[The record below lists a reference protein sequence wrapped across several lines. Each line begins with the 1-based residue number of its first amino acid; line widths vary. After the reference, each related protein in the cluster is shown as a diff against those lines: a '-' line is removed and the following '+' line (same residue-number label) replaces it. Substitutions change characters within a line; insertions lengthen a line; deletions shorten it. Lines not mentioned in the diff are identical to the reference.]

1 MGNNMKPLWLFD
13 FDGVIANSLE
23 FFEALLK
30 RKLSALGFDFLK
42 TREDFLGLFDSNL
55 YASLSQR
62 GLTWDDLEK
71 LFRSIENGTDLS
83 PVRLYDGILDAVAK
97 VKTVA
102 NTAII
107 SSNRESQIEVIL
119 ENNGAREHFPMILGF
134 CSDISKAKKIKR
146 AVKDFGSDIKKTFY
160 VADTIGDIAEC
171 KEAGVASVAVGW
183 GWHSPAKLKK
193 ESPDHFVGDMGE
205 LVALALRGD

>member
-1 MGNNMKPLWLFD
+1 MKPLWLFD

-30 RKLSALGFDFLK
+30 QKLSALGFDFLK

-62 GLTWDDLEK
+62 GLEWDDLEK
-71 LFRSIENGTDLS
+71 LFRSIENGTDFS
-83 PVRLYDGILDAVAK
+83 PIRLYDGILDAVVK

-102 NTAII
+102 DTAII
-107 SSNRESQIEVIL
+107 SSNRETQIEAIL
-119 ENNGAREHFPMILGF
+119 ENNGAKKHFPTILGF

-146 AVKDFGSDIKKTFY
+146 AVRDFGAELKRTFY

-171 KEAGVASVAVGW
+171 REAGVASVAVGW
-183 GWHSPAKLKK
+183 GWHSPAKLK
-193 ESPDHFVGDMGE
+193 ERSPDYFVGDMGE
-205 LVALALRGD
+205 LVRLALRGE